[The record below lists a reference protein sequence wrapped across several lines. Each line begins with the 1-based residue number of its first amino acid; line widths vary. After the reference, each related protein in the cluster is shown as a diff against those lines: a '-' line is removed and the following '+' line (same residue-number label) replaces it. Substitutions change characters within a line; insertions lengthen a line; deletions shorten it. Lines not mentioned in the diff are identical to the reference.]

1 MIYELRTYWAA
12 PGKLDALNA
21 RFRNITMALFARHN
35 IKVVGFWTAT
45 PPTAE
50 SGDLIYVLAFDDQ
63 AALTAAWSAF
73 REDPEWKAGRAASE
87 VDGSLTSKVT
97 SVVMQS
103 IDYSPAK

>member
-21 RFRNITMALFARHN
+21 RFRNITMGLFERHN
-35 IKVVGFWTAT
+35 IKVVGFWTPLQTT
-45 PPTAE
+45 PE
-50 SGDLIYVLAFDDQ
+50 SGDLIYVLAFEDQ
-63 AALTAAWSAF
+63 AALTVAWNAF

-87 VDGSLTSKVT
+87 VDGPLTSKVT

-103 IDYSPAK
+103 TDYAPVK